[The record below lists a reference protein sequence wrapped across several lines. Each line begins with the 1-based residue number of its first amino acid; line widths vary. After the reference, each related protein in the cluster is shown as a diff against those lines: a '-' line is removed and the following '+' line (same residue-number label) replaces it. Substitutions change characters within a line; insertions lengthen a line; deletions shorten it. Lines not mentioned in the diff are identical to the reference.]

1 MDIDIGIYPYTDS
14 FYTTSGAV
22 CTGLGIPEEAV
33 ETTIGVFSA
42 MTLIDEA
49 FHKRIHSFPTQI
61 LSTEYPEIHNQ
72 VRNKLHNKYGLKH
85 FSFGWPD
92 LNLIRHAERVN
103 QLSSIFLTHLDLL
116 DDLNEIKVATNY
128 ERT

>member
-1 MDIDIGIYPYTDS
+1 MDVDIGIYPYTDS

-42 MTLIDEA
+42 MTLMNKT

-61 LSTEYPEIHNQ
+61 LSEENPKVHSLVNDKLKDKY
-72 VRNKLHNKYGLKH
+72 NKDD

-103 QLSSIFLTHLDLL
+103 
-116 DDLNEIKVATNY
+116 
-128 ERT
+128 

>member
-61 LSTEYPEIHNQ
+61 LSTEHPEVH
-72 VRNKLHNKYGLKH
+72 K
-85 FSFGWPD
+85 
-92 LNLIRHAERVN
+92 
-103 QLSSIFLTHLDLL
+103 
-116 DDLNEIKVATNY
+116 
-128 ERT
+128 